1 MTQDLSKYRELRNEN
16 LWTPQIVY
24 DVPPPNELV
33 RDSYNYGE
41 GTDNVNQEEANNSLL
56 AGVADFFEK
65 LLGGIGAILGGVIEA
80 GVGLLGAVVDGVV
93 GLVQGIANAI
103 GNLFGGSSSN
113 PNPPP
118 LPPIFNPIK
127 TNLEQVLGP
136 KLEAVDVLL
145 EDSAALGDESTTIQQ
160 QMRDLIDPNNPDSK
174 LFYAL
179 AEVDRLASE
188 RLDLQ
193 EEAIGIVRD
202 SVDSLTEYISRAIFV
217 PQNQPVSDDY
227 FDVVAHP
234 TNSHRWRV
242 IAKPGWVG
250 HYVWQSS
257 YFFNDGDASPVLD
270 GREVGFTRQ
279 WDEYA
284 WSRNNSILHY
294 WVKKAQYEKSDMVGG
309 AYTSGQGVWTPSP
322 GLSFTATE
330 TSLHD
335 LFYRVTWD
343 NADRGTT
350 YGHRITKNG
359 AVLFQWGLT
368 DALGPTFPW
377 ESGERSRAISEFKVP
392 LSAGDV
398 LGFETYS
405 TGSTTARRAV
415 SSTEKKIGWLVEPK
429 S

>member
-33 RDSYNYGE
+33 RDSYLYGE

-56 AGVADFFEK
+56 AGAADFFEK

-136 KLEAVDVLL
+136 KLEAVDDLL

-160 QMRDLIDPNNPDSK
+160 QMRDLIDPDNPDSK

-202 SVDSLTEYISRAIFV
+202 SVDSLTEYVSRAIFV

-234 TNSHRWRV
+234 SNGNKWRV

-250 HYVWQSS
+250 HYVWQSA
-257 YFFNDGDASPVLD
+257 YFFTSGDAAPVLD

-279 WDEYA
+279 WDENA
-284 WSRNNSILHY
+284 WGRNNSILHY
-294 WVKKAQYEKSDMVGG
+294 WVKKAQYEKSDKVGG
-309 AYTSGQGVWTPSP
+309 AYTSAQGAWTPSP

-359 AVLFQWGLT
+359 TVLFQWGLT
-368 DALGPTFPW
+368 DSLGPTFPW

-392 LSAGDV
+392 LNAGDV
-398 LGFETYS
+398 LAFETYS

-415 SSTEKKIGWLVEPK
+415 SSTEQKIGWLVEPK

>member
-1 MTQDLSKYRELRNEN
+1 MTQDLSKYRELGNES

-33 RDSYNYGE
+33 HDSYDYGE

-136 KLEAVDVLL
+136 KLETVDALL

-174 LFYAL
+174 LYYAL

-193 EEAIGIVRD
+193 EEALGILRD
-202 SVDSLTEYISRAIFV
+202 SVDSLTEYISRSIFV
-217 PQNQPVSDDY
+217 PRNQPVSDEH

-234 TNSHRWRV
+234 SDGHRWRV
-242 IAKPGWVG
+242 IAKSDWVG
-250 HYVWQSS
+250 HYVWQSVY
-257 YFFNDGDASPVLD
+257 YFTSGDASPVID

-279 WDEYA
+279 WDENA
-284 WSRNNSILHY
+284 WNRNPSILTY
-294 WVKKAQYEKSDMVGG
+294 WVKKAQYEKDDKLGG
-309 AYTSGQGVWTPSP
+309 AYTSAQGGWSTSP

-330 TSLHD
+330 TALHD
-335 LFYRVTWD
+335 LFYRVTWE

-359 AVLFQWGLT
+359 STLFQWGLT
-368 DALGPTFPW
+368 DSLGPTFPW
-377 ESGERSRAISEFKVP
+377 ESGVRSRAISEFKVP
-392 LSAGDV
+392 LNAGDV
-398 LGFETYS
+398 LEFQTYS
-405 TGSTTARRAV
+405 NGDTSSKRLV
-415 SSTEKKIGWLVEPK
+415 SSTERKIGWLVEPK
-429 S
+429 A